1 MSYLVLPGGLGPPV
15 EEPVHV
21 ACQKRCLF
29 ADGAAQ
35 HSSVPEEA
43 TARLRKQ
50 GRVRLHLHQCH
61 YSVTELRNKSGAIV
75 RLFCRIRCEH
85 DGWKARVDRFCFRVS
100 AIESCRATAVAV
112 AQIFS
117 VASRKFRTLVGSTL
131 YPAQN
136 TGCRLMVRLVLSG
149 ERKAGRRSGLDLHIE
164 KIGELAVIECEG
176 RVVRSEAAFKLREAV
191 TSLRNAR
198 IIVLDLSEVRAIEGA
213 GLGILLFLQGWAHRH
228 HIQFK
233 LFNPVRS
240 LRDRLELINSITE
253 LDITTLHEMMEL
265 LANADRRYAL
275 AA

>member
-1 MSYLVLPGGLGPPV
+1 VQGYSSCCSADFLGRLQKVPHARRLNPLPRTKYGLQANG
-15 EEPVHV
+15 
-21 ACQKRCLF
+21 
-29 ADGAAQ
+29 
-35 HSSVPEEA
+35 
-43 TARLRKQ
+43 T
-50 GRVRLHLHQCH
+50 
-61 YSVTELRNKSGAIV
+61 T
-75 RLFCRIRCEH
+75 
-85 DGWKARVDRFCFRVS
+85 
-100 AIESCRATAVAV
+100 RA
-112 AQIFS
+112 
-117 VASRKFRTLVGSTL
+117 L
-131 YPAQN
+131 
-136 TGCRLMVRLVLSG
+136 G

-164 KIGELAVIECEG
+164 KIGDLAVIECEG

-228 HIQFK
+228 NIQFK